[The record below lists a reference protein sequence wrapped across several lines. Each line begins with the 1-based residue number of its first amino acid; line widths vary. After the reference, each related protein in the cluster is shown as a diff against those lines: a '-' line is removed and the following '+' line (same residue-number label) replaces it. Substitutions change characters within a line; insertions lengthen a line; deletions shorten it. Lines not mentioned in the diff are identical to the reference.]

1 MKKNIYILLISGVM
15 SVNGLLNSFG
25 GYNRNN
31 KYIKYN
37 PNEEPGKD
45 LYKISSSEA
54 SSLSKQWLNDI
65 LKEFNNEKSYKT
77 GRLEDCYIVKSINL
91 LEDYIGKHRKLNDIY
106 IKWRP
111 MSNKKER
118 TALFIIALELDDV
131 NKILVLKQ
139 LIQSPEWNQN
149 QIESNKLKEALISYT
164 NNFKDYRLD
173 LEYLYEH
180 DLRYKLSWI
189 TWYLNE

>member
-1 MKKNIYILLISGVM
+1 MKKNIYILLTTGVM

-37 PNEEPGKD
+37 ANEEPCKD

-65 LKEFNNEKSYKT
+65 LKEFNNEKIYKT

-91 LEDYIGKHRKLNDIY
+91 LEDYIGEHRKLNDIY

-118 TALFIIALELDDV
+118 KALFIIALELDDV

-139 LIQSPEWNQN
+139 LIQSPEWNQH

-164 NNFKDYRLD
+164 TNFKDYSLD
-173 LEYLYEH
+173 LEYLYKH

-189 TWYLNE
+189 TWYLK